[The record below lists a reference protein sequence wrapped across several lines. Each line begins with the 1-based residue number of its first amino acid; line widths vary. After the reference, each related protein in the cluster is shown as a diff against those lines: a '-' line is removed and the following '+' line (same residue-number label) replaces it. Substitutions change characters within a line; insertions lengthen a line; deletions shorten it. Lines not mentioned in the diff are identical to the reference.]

1 MSANLQ
7 KVQNALQDLN
17 KKIRSIR
24 QAARVHNIGKST
36 VAHRVQGRKLR
47 ALSHSS
53 QQRLNPAQEII
64 LIHWLEDLQ
73 RQILPLNHTTIR
85 QITVYILEEN
95 DDYKP
100 IGKNWTTKFL
110 KRHP

>member
-17 KKIRSIR
+17 QQKYRSIR
-24 QAARVHNIGKST
+24 QAARAHNIGKST
-36 VAHRVQGRKLR
+36 VAHRLQGRKPR

-53 QQRLNPAQEII
+53 QQRLNPTQEII
-64 LIHWLEDLQ
+64 LVHWLEDLQ
-73 RQILPLNHTTIR
+73 RQILPSNHTTIR
-85 QITVYILEEN
+85 QIAVYILEEN

-100 IGKNWTTKFL
+100 LGKN
-110 KRHP
+110 